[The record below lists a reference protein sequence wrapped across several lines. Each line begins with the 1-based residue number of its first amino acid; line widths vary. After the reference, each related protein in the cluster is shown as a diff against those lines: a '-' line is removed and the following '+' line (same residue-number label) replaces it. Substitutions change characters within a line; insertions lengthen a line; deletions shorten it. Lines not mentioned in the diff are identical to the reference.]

1 MPLMI
6 KRNRNIM
13 KVDLCLN
20 NGHFITVIYIQQILL
35 IVKLNIGKCIIFIE
49 YNKLLDIIMNEKNF

>member
-6 KRNRNIM
+6 KLNRNIM

-20 NGHFITVIYIQQILL
+20 NGHFITGIYIQQILL
-35 IVKLNIGKCIIFIE
+35 IVKLNIGKFIIFL
-49 YNKLLDIIMNEKNF
+49 NIISY